1 MYDISSDPDRLEVH
15 TELNDTLTHT
25 MTKQLKPRNYS
36 LFRGNLRRCP
46 VAHRHTRQIKGKH
59 SKSLI
64 GLLAYCPTLGHLH
77 LSVILFYYE
86 SQCRVCT
93 IFFSIFF

>member
-1 MYDISSDPDRLEVH
+1 MTRRINRGVRRYKEGRSVIHDISSDPDRWEVH
-15 TELNDTLTHT
+15 TELNDTLTNT

-64 GLLAYCPTLGHLH
+64 GLLA
-77 LSVILFYYE
+77 
-86 SQCRVCT
+86 
-93 IFFSIFF
+93 